1 MSLSLRAR
9 AGAVAAS
16 VAAATIALSLVAAPA
31 WAHDEL
37 IESSPQ
43 QNEQLT
49 VAPTS
54 VELTFSAEVMQ
65 VGAVVNVV
73 DEREKDD
80 PEATN
85 WVAGDIQI
93 DFDTLTVALDE
104 GMPNGAYEVR
114 WRVVSSDGHPIAGLV
129 PFTVDDPAAASPAQ
143 TTAPSAVSSPTP
155 TADQTTGGPSDDATT
170 APLDSAAEDGGIPR
184 AVLIGAIGAASALA
198 LFGLVL
204 FFLRGRARRARR
216 GSDEEPP
223 KP

>member
-9 AGAVAAS
+9 AGAFAAS
-16 VAAATIALSLVAAPA
+16 VAAATVALSLVAAPA

-37 IESSPQ
+37 VASSPQ
-43 QNEQLT
+43 QDEQLT

-54 VELTFSAEVMQ
+54 VELTFSAEIMEM
-65 VGAVVNVV
+65 GAAVIVADAQEN
-73 DEREKDD
+73 D
-80 PEATN
+80 

-93 DFDTLTVALDE
+93 DFDTLTVPLNE
-104 GMPNGAYEVR
+104 GMPNGAYEIR
-114 WRVVSSDGHPIAGLV
+114 WRVVSSDGHPISGLI
-129 PFTVDDPAAASPAQ
+129 PFTVDDPAAASPAP

-155 TADQTTGGPSDDATT
+155 TADQATGGPSDDAT
-170 APLDSAAEDGGIPR
+170 AAALDSAAEDGGIAR

>member
-9 AGAVAAS
+9 AGAFAAS
-16 VAAATIALSLVAAPA
+16 VAVATVALSLVAAPA

-37 IESSPQ
+37 VASSPQ

-49 VAPTS
+49 VAPTA
-54 VELTFSAEVMQ
+54 VELIFSGEIMQ
-65 VGAVVNVV
+65 MGAAVIVADAQEN
-73 DEREKDD
+73 D
-80 PEATN
+80 

-93 DFDTLTVALDE
+93 DFDTLTVPLNE

-114 WRVVSSDGHPIAGLV
+114 WRVVSSDGHPISGLI
-129 PFTVDDPAAASPAQ
+129 PFTVDDPAAASP
-143 TTAPSAVSSPTP
+143 TPTATSTAVSSPTP

-184 AVLIGAIGAASALA
+184 VVLIGAIGAASALA

-204 FFLRGRARRARR
+204 FFLRGRAGRGRR

>member
-16 VAAATIALSLVAAPA
+16 VAAATIALSLVAAPD

-49 VAPTS
+49 VAPAA
-54 VELTFSAEVMQ
+54 VELTFSAEIMQ
-65 VGAVVNVV
+65 MGAAVIVADAQEN
-73 DEREKDD
+73 DW
-80 PEATN
+80 A
-85 WVAGDIQI
+85 AGDIQI
-93 DFDTLTVALDE
+93 DFDTLTVPLDE

-114 WRVVSSDGHPIAGLV
+114 WRVVSSDGHPISGLI
-129 PFTVDDPAAASPAQ
+129 PFTVDDPAAAAATP
-143 TTAPSAVSSPTP
+143 TATPTAASSPTP
-155 TADQTTGGPSDDATT
+155 TADQTTGGPSNDATT
-170 APLDSAAEDGGIPR
+170 PPQESAAQNGGIPR

-198 LFGLVL
+198 LFGLIV
-204 FFLRGRARRARR
+204 FFLRGRAERGRQ